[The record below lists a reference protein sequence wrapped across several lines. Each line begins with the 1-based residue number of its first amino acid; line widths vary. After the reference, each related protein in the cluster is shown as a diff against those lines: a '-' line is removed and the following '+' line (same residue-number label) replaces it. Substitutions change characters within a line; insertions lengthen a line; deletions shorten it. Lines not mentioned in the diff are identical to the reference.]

1 MFRYACMINRIER
14 LTQHAQPPDFVHQ
27 EGGDYVARQHSQ
39 SPEEV
44 NKVDPVGTVVVIEC
58 DLAARLIVCKCAV
71 DHRRA
76 DKF

>member
-1 MFRYACMINRIER
+1 MFQIER

-27 EGGDYVARQHSQ
+27 EGGDDVARQHSE

-44 NKVDPVGTVVVIEC
+44 DKVHPVRAVVVIER
-58 DLAARLIVCKCAV
+58 DLAARLIVRKRAV
-71 DHRRA
+71 YHRRA